1 MSFTFAG
8 NKLGFRN
15 RSDNYQDNS
24 TRISVNANQEV
35 NVNTADTYHIDLG
48 AICTDDDD
56 SSGDEWT
63 KEKWLDYYADYQAG
77 TWNIT
82 DIAYFTTVNRKTVYK
97 YFRLIAE
104 HRNDLFPKSRET

>member
-1 MSFTFAG
+1 MSSATGLKFF
-8 NKLGFRN
+8 
-15 RSDNYQDNS
+15 S
-24 TRISVNANQEV
+24 
-35 NVNTADTYHIDLG
+35 
-48 AICTDDDD
+48 
-56 SSGDEWT
+56 SSGGHPKGVLFMNHKKGRPALAYET
-63 KEKWLDYYADYQAG
+63 IPRLEKWLDYYADYQAG

>member
-1 MSFTFAG
+1 MNHKKGRPAVIYE
-8 NKLGFRN
+8 NIPN
-15 RSDNYQDNS
+15 R
-24 TRISVNANQEV
+24 
-35 NVNTADTYHIDLG
+35 
-48 AICTDDDD
+48 
-56 SSGDEWT
+56 
-63 KEKWLDYYADYQAG
+63 EKWLDYYADYQAG